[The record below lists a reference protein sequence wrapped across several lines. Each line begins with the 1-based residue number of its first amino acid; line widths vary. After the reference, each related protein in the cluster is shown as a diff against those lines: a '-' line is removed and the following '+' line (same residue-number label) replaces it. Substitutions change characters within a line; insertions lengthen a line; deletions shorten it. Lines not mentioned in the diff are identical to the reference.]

1 MNLEHSEI
9 TIDET
14 RIDYLFKEGNAKIYI
29 KRDDLIGFSFGGNKV
44 RIAAEIFEEIKKG
57 GYNAVVSY
65 GSYASNLNRVI
76 AHMASY
82 YGIKCYIVC
91 KQEQEFKLTA
101 NMKLAEY
108 SGAEY
113 IYCDAAGVKESIE
126 RAIGISIGRG
136 ERPYYVYGNSSGE
149 GNEEVLLRAYKKAYY
164 EIKNYSDKNGIKFD
178 RIYLASGTGMTQ
190 AGLIAGS
197 LENKGAEQI
206 TGISVARKASEA
218 VRVIVRNL
226 KSGKALK
233 KQNEDRLIFEKL
245 IRVNDL
251 YLNGGYGCYD
261 EGIMDIVRTMISRFG
276 IALDPVYSG
285 KAFYGMLSE
294 IRKNNLEGNFLFIHT
309 GGTPGFFDF
318 VLK

>member
-1 MNLEHSEI
+1 MNSEYRDI
-9 TIDET
+9 KIDVT
-14 RIDYLFKEGNAKIYI
+14 RTDYIFNEGRARIYV

-91 KQEQEFKLTA
+91 KQEQEFKLTS
-101 NMKLAEY
+101 NMRLAEY

-113 IYCDAAGVKESIE
+113 IYCDASLVKESVE
-126 RAIGISIGRG
+126 KAISISKGRG

-149 GNEEVLLRAYKKAYY
+149 GNEEVLLRAYKKAYN
-164 EIKNYSDKNGIKFD
+164 EIKNYSDKNGIKFE

-190 AGLIAGS
+190 AGLIAGI
-197 LENKGAEQI
+197 LEHKSKEQVI
-206 TGISVARKASEA
+206 GISVARKADDAKKAIYKNLNSEKA
-218 VRVIVRNL
+218 FKSLIEENEKKLDIV
-226 KSGKALK
+226 
-233 KQNEDRLIFEKL
+233 Q
-245 IRVNDL
+245 VNDL

-261 EGIMDIVRTMISRFG
+261 EAIMDTVRTMISRFG

-294 IRKNNLEGNFLFIHT
+294 IRKNDLDGDFLFIHT